1 MKGWMGL
8 ICLLAYAWMTYRAL
22 AGYTLEPRETLALS
36 VIMIQAAVQ
45 LLVAWAKE
53 LRKESHE

>member
-8 ICLLAYAWMTYRAL
+8 ICLLAYVWMTYRAM
-22 AGYTLEPRETLALS
+22 AGYTLEPGETLALS
-36 VIMIQAAVQ
+36 IIMIQAAVQ

-53 LRKESHE
+53 LRKG